1 MPSLCLGMMWA
12 AAVLALW
19 LPSSCLTSAADVTI
33 TQVNYTDT
41 HDDTLLM
48 GFVAKP
54 DSLGGDEKRPGLV
67 ILPPWHGVG
76 QYAQE
81 RMSSFAQ
88 EGNYVVLAADI
99 FGNGALPETTEDR
112 VAQVTIYRS
121 NLDLTISRIESAI
134 NVLKND
140 PHVDPTRI
148 ALVGY
153 CFGGTIGLMYAMA
166 GHDASAVIAFHGS
179 ISYFSDKELPSVPVV
194 PKVLILSGGEDTQDS
209 TKSVIDMEGA
219 LNHGNATW
227 QLTRYSDVE
236 HGFTNSFEPAYNP
249 YVDERSHDNAYKF
262 LAEAFGDMSL
272 EADVPDAATTSEVSY
287 EDADGY
293 ALTGHVAYPPESFVE
308 KPYPAVIVIHDASG
322 PDEYEQKRATMLS
335 EMGYVGFVADIFG
348 DDHGYDL
355 TNITEVFTLLVSIRD
370 DVPLFVQRINAAI
383 ETVKGLD
390 NVDPEN
396 IALIGYCFG
405 GTGVISYAL
414 TGETQAK
421 GIVSYH
427 GGLSAG
433 LPPVTGD
440 ITAKMLIE
448 SGGDDDASSSIED
461 LEDEMKSG
469 NGSWEYSRYSGV
481 VHAFTNWDD
490 AAPFGVYDVRAD
502 VTSWDHT
509 GSFLSKL
516 FAAEASPPAVVDEA
530 STDVPES
537 APEVDSPTDSSVD
550 APADESSAFMP
561 MMALPT
567 FVYVAGALGSL
578 YIV

>member
-219 LNHGNATW
+219 LNHG
-227 QLTRYSDVE
+227 
-236 HGFTNSFEPAYNP
+236 
-249 YVDERSHDNAYKF
+249 
-262 LAEAFGDMSL
+262 
-272 EADVPDAATTSEVSY
+272 
-287 EDADGY
+287 
-293 ALTGHVAYPPESFVE
+293 
-308 KPYPAVIVIHDASG
+308 
-322 PDEYEQKRATMLS
+322 
-335 EMGYVGFVADIFG
+335 
-348 DDHGYDL
+348 
-355 TNITEVFTLLVSIRD
+355 
-370 DVPLFVQRINAAI
+370 
-383 ETVKGLD
+383 
-390 NVDPEN
+390 
-396 IALIGYCFG
+396 
-405 GTGVISYAL
+405 
-414 TGETQAK
+414 
-421 GIVSYH
+421 
-427 GGLSAG
+427 
-433 LPPVTGD
+433 
-440 ITAKMLIE
+440 
-448 SGGDDDASSSIED
+448 
-461 LEDEMKSG
+461 
-469 NGSWEYSRYSGV
+469 
-481 VHAFTNWDD
+481 
-490 AAPFGVYDVRAD
+490 
-502 VTSWDHT
+502 
-509 GSFLSKL
+509 
-516 FAAEASPPAVVDEA
+516 
-530 STDVPES
+530 
-537 APEVDSPTDSSVD
+537 
-550 APADESSAFMP
+550 
-561 MMALPT
+561 
-567 FVYVAGALGSL
+567 
-578 YIV
+578 